1 MRYVSHSR
9 RREWDDKV
17 PTKKLRLYND
27 ILIESGEG
35 DVRAGLTHVTH

>member
-9 RREWDDKV
+9 RRKWDDREA
-17 PTKKLRLYND
+17 PKKLHPYNN

-35 DVRAGLTHVTH
+35 DTGAGLIHVTR